1 MKFTKVFVSED
12 IDSNNLGVVTTV
24 RQLGIDEIGH
34 SQSCDDTLLKIK
46 NTALKGIP
54 YQLLI
59 SDLSYEEIGNGKI
72 RSGQEL
78 IAEVKKV
85 VPDIKIIVFS
95 QFDQQSIIKPLL
107 EEANIDGYVCKGIN
121 GLKELKKAIASVV
134 RKKKYTCPVATA
146 SLRKQNI
153 VQLTNFQQQLLLLLA
168 EGNKQSQIS
177 EIFIA
182 KNVEPNSVRSI
193 ETNISKLKDAF
204 NAATTTQLV
213 YLASNFGLI

>member
-12 IDSNNLGVVTTV
+12 IDSNNLGIVTTI
-24 RQLGIDEIGH
+24 RQFGISEIGH
-34 SQSCDDTLLKIK
+34 SQFCDDTLWKIR
-46 NTALKGIP
+46 NTALNGDP

-59 SDLSYEEIGNGKI
+59 SDLSYEDGGNSKI
-72 RSGQEL
+72 SSGQEL

-85 VPDIKIIVFS
+85 VPNIKIIVFS

-107 EEANIDGYVCKGIN
+107 EEQNIDGYVCKGIN
-121 GLKELKKAIASVV
+121 GLKELKKGIESVAED
-134 RKKKYTCPVATA
+134 KKYTCPVATA

-153 VQLTNFQQQLLLLLA
+153 VQLTNFQQQLLMLLA

-177 EIFIA
+177 EIFIE